1 MSRTFLRFAQTAIAL
16 GLIALLLR
24 GASPEVLWAMRG
36 QIDFARWG
44 TAALLLLLMYALGA
58 ASLVV
63 LMATG
68 PGVAWLRLAMA
79 YGYVQAIA
87 LFTPAQ
93 AGEALLPSL
102 FGRAGVDTGQAAAA
116 LVVQRLVTLGIT
128 AAAAALFAAAW
139 LPPVALPLLAV
150 ATLLAMAALIS
161 AVRSRRLRARLP
173 RLGAFL
179 ERVDRAGQRIAREH
193 KVGLAVHIAVM
204 IVRYAVATAA
214 SWVMLASFGI
224 DISFLEVA
232 GLSGVA
238 TLAAV
243 LPLSP
248 AGLGVIE
255 GIWVAALR
263 PRGYAIEQILGASL
277 AGRLITV
284 VLLGTFALIY
294 SATRWKDPRHDDGHD
309 GHA

>member
-1 MSRTFLRFAQTAIAL
+1 MSRTSLRVAQTAIAL
-16 GLIALLLR
+16 GLIAVLMR
-24 GASPEVLWAMRG
+24 GASPEALWAMRS
-36 QIDFARWG
+36 QIHFGLWG
-44 TAALLLLLMYALGA
+44 IAALLLLLMYAMGA
-58 ASLVV
+58 ASLVL
-63 LMATG
+63 LMALG
-68 PGVAWLRLAMA
+68 PGVAWLRLALV

-102 FGRAGVDTGQAAAA
+102 LARAGVDSGEAAAA

-139 LPPVALPLLAV
+139 LPPVALPLLV
-150 ATLLAMAALIS
+150 GATVVAMAVLIA
-161 AVRSRRLRARLP
+161 AVRSLRLRARFP

-193 KVGLAVHIAVM
+193 KIGLAAHIAVM
-204 IVRYAVATAA
+204 IARYAVATAA
-214 SWVMLASFGI
+214 SWAMLASFGI
-224 DISFLEVA
+224 EISFLEVA
-232 GLSGVA
+232 GLSGAA

-263 PRGYAIEQILGASL
+263 PRGYPVEQIIGASL

-294 SATRWKDPRHDDGHD
+294 SATPWKDSRQHDD
-309 GHA
+309 HA